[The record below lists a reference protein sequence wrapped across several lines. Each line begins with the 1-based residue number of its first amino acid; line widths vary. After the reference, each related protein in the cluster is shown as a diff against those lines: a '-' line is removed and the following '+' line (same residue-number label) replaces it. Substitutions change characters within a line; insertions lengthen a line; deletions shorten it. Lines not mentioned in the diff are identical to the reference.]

1 MESLVRVRVGLR
13 DSNTCS
19 KTWRAVTRPTGGS
32 RTPSSARPLADTLVE
47 RVTGQASADAVPIR
61 VNLTVSDGVLFGGSD
76 DPARVEGYGPVP
88 AGVART
94 LLAHSLAAK
103 CKTWLR
109 RLYQQPG
116 TGRLVAMDSRSRL
129 VPAAL
134 GEFVGIRD
142 QACRTPLC
150 DAPIRHQGHV
160 VPVTQAGETSE
171 ANSQGLCES
180 CNHAKQAPGWCAR
193 PRPGPRHSVETRT
206 PTGHAYRSSAP
217 PPSPTDQPSS
227 RIETWFA
234 QLVLAS

>member
-1 MESLVRVRVGLR
+1 
-13 DSNTCS
+13 
-19 KTWRAVTRPTGGS
+19 
-32 RTPSSARPLADTLVE
+32 
-47 RVTGQASADAVPIR
+47 
-61 VNLTVSDGVLFGGSD
+61 VSDAVLFGESAG
-76 DPARVEGYGPVP
+76 PAQLEGYGPIP

-94 LLAHSLAAK
+94 LLASSLTAK

-142 QACRTPLC
+142 QVCRTPWC
-150 DAPIRHQGHV
+150 DAPIRHRDHV
-160 VPVTQAGETSE
+160 IPVTEGGETSGV
-171 ANSQGLCES
+171 NSQGLCER
-180 CNHAKQAPGWCAR
+180 CNHAKQARGWSAR

-206 PTGHAYRSSAP
+206 PTGHAYWSTAP
-217 PPSPTDQPSS
+217 PPSPTDQPAS
-227 RIETWFA
+227 RIEGWFA